1 MIAGDR
7 PARLWALA
15 IGMGSLLGMI
25 PPLIQAIGV
34 HGGLLAGAWALLRY
48 FTIWTNLLVGAVF
61 LTIAWRGRDAVS
73 PFVLG
78 GVMLAILLVGVVF
91 NLVLG
96 QIPQPSWWLRI
107 GDSLH
112 HHVAP
117 LAVPLWWLVFGCRG
131 QLNARAPLL
140 WALYPL
146 IYSGYI
152 LVRAG
157 LEPASL
163 PRRYPYFFL
172 DVETLGWPSALLHMG
187 AISAGFI
194 LMGLAIVAI
203 DRRLARPRS

>member
-1 MIAGDR
+1 MTGGDR
-7 PARLWALA
+7 SARLWALA
-15 IGMGSLLGMI
+15 IGLGSLIGML
-25 PPLIQAIGV
+25 PPLMQAIGV
-34 HGGLLAGAWALLRY
+34 HGGIWAGIWALLRY
-48 FTIWTNLLVGAVF
+48 FTIWTNLLVGCVF
-61 LTIAWRGRDAVS
+61 LLIAWRGRDAVS
-73 PFVLG
+73 PFILG
-78 GVMLAILLVGVVF
+78 GTMLAILLVGVVF

-96 QIPQPSWWLRI
+96 QIAQANWWLRI

-117 LAVPLWWLVFGCRG
+117 VAVPLWWLVYGRHG
-131 QLNARAPLL
+131 SLNVRQPLF

-146 IYSGYI
+146 IYSAYI

-157 LEPASL
+157 LEPADM

-194 LMGLAIVAI
+194 LMGLAIMAI
-203 DRRLARPRS
+203 DRRLARPGP